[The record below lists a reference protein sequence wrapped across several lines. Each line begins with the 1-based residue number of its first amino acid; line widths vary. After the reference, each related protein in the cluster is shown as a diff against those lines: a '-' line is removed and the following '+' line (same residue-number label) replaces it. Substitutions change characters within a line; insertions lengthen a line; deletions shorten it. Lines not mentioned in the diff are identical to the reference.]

1 MRGDHPKGVS
11 RVGYAAHNL
20 KREKQKVELMPSLKD
35 VQNKISAVKKTKQIT
50 KAMNMVATSR
60 LRGAQDKM
68 ENFRP
73 YAGKFAEVLGS
84 LAEKSGEEA
93 SPLLVP
99 REQVKRVHVV
109 LCTSDRGLCGGF
121 NANLIAKAETIVT
134 SKTGDGVE
142 FSISNFGKK
151 GRDWCRKNKLTRVDE
166 YIGVVGTDFGFSVSA
181 TAGRKLVDGFLKGDY
196 DEVFVVYAE
205 FLSMGKQVPSIQQLL
220 PIPPI
225 EAAEDAESGASGEY
239 LAEHICEPSVEAL
252 LGELLPKS
260 VNVQLHRA
268 LLETSTSEHA
278 ARMMAME
285 NATSACNDMI
295 ESLTLTFNKARQA
308 AITAELMDIVGGAE
322 ALKG

>member
-1 MRGDHPKGVS
+1 
-11 RVGYAAHNL
+11 
-20 KREKQKVELMPSLKD
+20 MPSLKD
-35 VQNKISAVKKTKQIT
+35 VQNKIAAVKKTKQIT

-60 LRGAQDKM
+60 LRGAQTNM

-84 LAEKSGEEA
+84 LAEKSGEES
-93 SPLLVP
+93 SPLLIP
-99 REQVKRVHVV
+99 REEVKKVHVV

-121 NANLIAKAETIVT
+121 NVNLIEKAESLIKE
-134 SKTGDGVE
+134 KTGEGADLSV
-142 FSISNFGKK
+142 SVTCFGKK
-151 GRDWCRKNKLTRVDE
+151 GRDWSRNNIDTIVDE
-166 YIGVVGTDFGFSVSA
+166 YVGVVGTNFGFNVAA
-181 TAGRKLVDGFLKGDY
+181 TAGRKLVDGFLNSEY
-196 DEVFVVYAE
+196 DEVYVVYAE
-205 FLSMGKQVPSIQQLL
+205 FLSMGKQVPTARQLL

-225 EAAEDAESGASGEY
+225 EVAEEEAAAEEY
-239 LAEHICEPSVEAL
+239 MAEHICEPSAESL
-252 LGELLPKS
+252 LGELLPMS
-260 VNVQLHRA
+260 VHVQLHSA

-295 ESLTLTFNKARQA
+295 ENLTLIFNKARQA